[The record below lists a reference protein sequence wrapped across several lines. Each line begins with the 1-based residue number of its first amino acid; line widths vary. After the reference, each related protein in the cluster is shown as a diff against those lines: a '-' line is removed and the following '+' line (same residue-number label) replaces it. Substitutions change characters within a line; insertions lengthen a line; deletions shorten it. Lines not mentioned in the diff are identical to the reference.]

1 MEENAATAT
10 TPNSLQVLADTAAS
24 TAAVER
30 RMQQREETG
39 GSPPKHAR
47 KEANATNNNQTQHST
62 LTMGEREKAL
72 AESLVLYGMHRI
84 AMELQLSYSV
94 HANKGK
100 AEYAFYCATGTNGNA
115 K

>member
-1 MEENAATAT
+1 MEESATAT

-47 KEANATNNNQTQHST
+47 KEATTANNNKTMQHST